1 MRTPGASMESFDP
14 VSAVAGRWLG
24 RERAY
29 VVVVGDAS
37 QFLDSMRAAHPDLV
51 VIKAADVDLN
61 AADLGI
67 E

>member
-1 MRTPGASMESFDP
+1 
-14 VSAVAGRWLG
+14 VG

-29 VVVVGDAS
+29 VVVVGDAA
-37 QFLDSMRAAHPDLV
+37 QFIDPLRAAHPDLV
-51 VIKAADVDLN
+51 VIKAEDVDLN